1 MKISIKALISG
12 AKIAAVATLG
22 MMAAPQSAS
31 AQSYYIGQLVPGG
44 YNFCPRGSLAADGQI
59 LAISS
64 NTALFSL
71 IGTIYGGDGRTSMQ
85 LPDLRGRAPLHA
97 GNGPGLTSRPLGQK
111 GGSETVTMTTATMP
125 SHNHLVGARNK
136 RGDKRGPGTDF
147 PAPSSVTEQSLYS
160 EGPADVTM
168 DPAMIQNTGSG
179 LPMQIMNPFLAI
191 QWCIVTEGVYPS
203 RS

>member
-1 MKISIKALISG
+1 MKISVKTLIGG

-97 GNGPGLTSRPLGQK
+97 EVLLRSYGRTLH
-111 GGSETVTMTTATMP
+111 A
-125 SHNHLVGARNK
+125 GA
-136 RGDKRGPGTDF
+136 
-147 PAPSSVTEQSLYS
+147 A
-160 EGPADVTM
+160 
-168 DPAMIQNTGSG
+168 
-179 LPMQIMNPFLAI
+179 
-191 QWCIVTEGVYPS
+191 
-203 RS
+203 